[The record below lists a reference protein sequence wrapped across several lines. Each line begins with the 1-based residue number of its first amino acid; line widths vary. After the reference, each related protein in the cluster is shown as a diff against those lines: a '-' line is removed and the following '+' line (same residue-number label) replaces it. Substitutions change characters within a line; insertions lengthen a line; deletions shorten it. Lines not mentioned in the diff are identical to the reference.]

1 MALDAPRGA
10 GAAGRQRAGAAGAR
24 VRVERLR
31 RCVSDHIRTITAP
44 RRVGPRGSSQGPA
57 RRIPMRDG
65 TDVSAPT
72 VPRDCARKERYSLM
86 ILNAASNVSVYEWH
100 CMTGTV
106 WRAPVPANLGTGEAG
121 TGEGC
126 TGERRTGATALAA
139 TVLPVTA
146 LAAMPAHRWIVTSRT
161 RGRSGAQATRKL
173 HLYTEARTRQVQ
185 RDRRCEL

>member
-10 GAAGRQRAGAAGAR
+10 SAAGQQRAGAAGAR
-24 VRVERLR
+24 VGVGRLR
-31 RCVSDHIRTITAP
+31 RCVSDHVRTITAP
-44 RRVGPRGSSQGPA
+44 RRGGPRGSSQGSG

-65 TDVSAPT
+65 TDVFRPT

-106 WRAPVPANLGTGEAG
+106 WAGTCTANLGTGEAR

-126 TGERRTGATALAA
+126 TGERRTGARCTGGHRTAGHRTGRHASAPVDCDLPYTGAFGCASYTQAA
-139 TVLPVTA
+139 PVYRGEN
-146 LAAMPAHRWIVTSRT
+146 AAGST
-161 RGRSGAQATRKL
+161 RP
-173 HLYTEARTRQVQ
+173 EV
-185 RDRRCEL
+185 